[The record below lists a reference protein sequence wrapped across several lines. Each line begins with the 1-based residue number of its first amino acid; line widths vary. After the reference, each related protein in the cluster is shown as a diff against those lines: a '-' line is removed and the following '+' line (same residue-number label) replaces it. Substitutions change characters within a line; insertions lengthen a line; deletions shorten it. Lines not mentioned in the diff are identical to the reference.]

1 MYNYVNIIGR
11 IVRDCEVRKTQ
22 NGQSVCD
29 FAVATSERFQ
39 SPDGD
44 KNELTTYINCVVWR
58 QAADFL
64 GVYGK
69 KGRLVQV
76 VGKIKDASYTD
87 KNGVKH
93 YVMKVEAS
101 SVNMLDRPKKEERQ
115 EQRYEKQEEPWN
127 DGIPEIGDE
136 DLPF

>member
-1 MYNYVNIIGR
+1 MYNYVNLIGR

-22 NGQSVCD
+22 GGQSVCD
-29 FAVATSERFQ
+29 FSVATSERIQ
-39 SPDGD
+39 SPDGQR
-44 KNELTTYINCVVWR
+44 NEMTTYINCVAWR
-58 QAADFL
+58 QPADFL

-87 KNGVKH
+87 RNGVKH
-93 YVMKVEAS
+93 YVTKVEAS
-101 SVNMLDRPKKEERQ
+101 SVNMLDRKR
-115 EQRYEKQEEPWN
+115 EEPSKEYYQE
-127 DGIPEIGDE
+127 PQKTYEEPVEVYDE

>member
-1 MYNYVNIIGR
+1 MYNYVNLIGR

-29 FAVATSERFQ
+29 FSVATSERFQ

-44 KNELTTYINCVVWR
+44 RNELTTYINCVAWR

-101 SVNMLDRPKKEERQ
+101 SVNMLDKPKKEERQ
-115 EQRYEKQEEPWN
+115 ETYEKQEEPWN
-127 DGIPEIGDE
+127 DGIPDIGDE